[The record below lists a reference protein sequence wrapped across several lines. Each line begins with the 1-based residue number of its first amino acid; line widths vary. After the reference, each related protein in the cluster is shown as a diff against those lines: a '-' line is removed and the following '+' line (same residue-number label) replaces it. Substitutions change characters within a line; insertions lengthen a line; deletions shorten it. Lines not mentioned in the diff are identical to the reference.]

1 MTMSDPALSRIFQL
15 HRLNGWTEPG
25 HAMWAALQLMEKMEG
40 LDQAAAGKRLF
51 LSLALLRQAMVLNPF
66 DAALRELV
74 ERVASVSPPSPG
86 FLRWAR
92 ATAPKPD
99 QTNTISPTISLE
111 EAITRVDQLGV
122 DVEGLVR
129 LTHPGSPPLLYFLAL
144 MKLWQYGLRE
154 IVLVQ
159 GEAFCATPQGS
170 AAAPVM
176 AWAAHACG
184 QRELAARL
192 AQMGPENS
200 LTLNLKAETALQDG
214 DKDQARSC
222 FLQSLEFD
230 FGQVFLLPRLAEL
243 TRPAPPDHLI
253 TQHRVH
259 VAFYTYNKLEVTLE
273 TLASLLASDI
283 GDAAVTLLN
292 NGSTTFTP
300 EELDQGVAR
309 IAQGRPV
316 DLIHLPV
323 NIGAP
328 AARNW
333 LWSLPASQ
341 NADYVAFLDDDV
353 LLPKDWLGCYLQD
366 FQEHPDL
373 VVVGPKGMNPGT
385 LPTIQYVYR
394 YFQEVG
400 EHKIRFTNNC
410 PMVQDMGQFDYRR
423 PCLSVMGCCHLF
435 HRSSCEK
442 LNIPGFDVR
451 FSPSQVDDLEHDIQV
466 WKAGGKVL
474 YDGRVRV
481 VHRQDAGRQG
491 PQSEASWGHVWGN
504 HMKMEYKL
512 SRQELEAVHTAVSN
526 EDDRFWREI
535 LQTLRP
541 ILPPKVIAFHETFT
555 ER

>member
-1 MTMSDPALSRIFQL
+1 MTMSDPALQRIFQL
-15 HRLNGWTEPG
+15 HRLNGWTEPS

-51 LSLALLRQAMVLNPF
+51 LSLILLRQAVVLNPF
-66 DAALRELV
+66 DAAMRQLV
-74 ERVASVSPPSPG
+74 ERVSPVSLPSPG
-86 FLRWAR
+86 FQRWFR
-92 ATAPKPD
+92 ATSLKPD
-99 QTNTISPTISLE
+99 QTNTLSLE
-111 EAITRVDQLGV
+111 EATTHVDQLGV
-122 DVEGLVR
+122 DVKGLIC
-129 LTHPGSPPLLYFLAL
+129 LTHPDSPPLLCFLAL
-144 MKLWQYGLRE
+144 MKLWQYGLRD
-154 IVLVQ
+154 IVLVR
-159 GEAFCATPQGS
+159 GEAFCAAPQGR
-170 AAAPVM
+170 AAAPVL

-184 QRELAARL
+184 QRELADRL

-200 LTLNLKAETALQDG
+200 LTLNLKAEAALLDG
-214 DKDQARSC
+214 DKDQGRSY

-230 FGQVFLLPRLAEL
+230 PGQVFLLPRLAEL
-243 TRPAPPDHLI
+243 ARPDTPEDLTSSHK
-253 TQHRVH
+253 VH

-273 TLASLLASDI
+273 TLASLLASQI
-283 GDAAVTLLN
+283 GDSAVTLLN
-292 NGSTTFTP
+292 NGSTTFAR

-333 LWSLPASQ
+333 LWSVSASA

-353 LLPKDWLGCYLQD
+353 LLPQDWLNCYLQD

-373 VVVGPKGMNPGT
+373 AVVGPKGMNPGT

-400 EHKIRFTNNC
+400 EHKIRFTNDT
-410 PMVQDMGQFDYRR
+410 PLSQDLGQFDYRR
-423 PCLSVMGCCHLF
+423 PCLSVMGCCHLLN
-435 HRSSCEK
+435 RNRCQK
-442 LNIPGFDVR
+442 LDIPGFDVR

-491 PQSEASWGHVWGN
+491 PLSDAGWGHIWGN

-512 SRQELEAVHTAVSN
+512 SRQELESVHAAVSN